1 MTSKSR
7 DPYGWLTATDLQLI
21 ARARGVDL
29 PAGADRDEMVAV
41 LRSHDAH
48 TSAPDPSPTALV
60 VSERSG
66 WWTSMSV
73 SALRT
78 VARAHGIDVPAGMHR
93 RELIALL
100 VEQDVPRPSG
110 VTSGRWHRSR

>member
-1 MTSKSR
+1 MTSKPR
-7 DPYGWLTATDLQLI
+7 DPYGWLTVTDLQLV
-21 ARARGVDL
+21 ARARGVDF
-29 PAGADRDEMVAV
+29 PASADRDEMVAV
-41 LRSHDAH
+41 LRSQDGHP
-48 TSAPDPSPTALV
+48 SAPDPSPTAPV

-78 VARAHGIDVPAGMHR
+78 VARAHGIDVPAGMR
-93 RELIALL
+93 RHELIAL
-100 VEQDVPRPSG
+100 VIEQDVPRPSG

>member
-1 MTSKSR
+1 MTSKPR
-7 DPYGWLTATDLQLI
+7 DPYGALTATDLQLV

-48 TSAPDPSPTALV
+48 PSAPDPSPTAPG

-66 WWTSMSV
+66 WWTSMS
-73 SALRT
+73 ALRT
-78 VARAHGIDVPAGMHR
+78 HARAHGIDVPAGMHR

-100 VEQDVPRPSG
+100 IEQDVPRSSG
-110 VTSGRWHRSR
+110 ATSGRWHRAR

>member
-1 MTSKSR
+1 MTSKPR
-7 DPYGWLTATDLQLI
+7 DPYGWLTVTDLQLV

-29 PAGADRDEMVAV
+29 PAGADRDELVGL

-48 TSAPDPSPTALV
+48 PSASDPSPAAPV

-66 WWTSMSV
+66 WSTPMSV

-78 VARAHGIDVPAGMHR
+78 LARAHGIDVPAGLHR
-93 RELIALL
+93 GVLVAL
-100 VEQDVPRPSG
+100 PI
-110 VTSGRWHRSR
+110 

>member
-1 MTSKSR
+1 MTSKPR
-7 DPYGWLTATDLQLI
+7 DPYGWLTVTDLQLV

-48 TSAPDPSPTALV
+48 PSASDPSTAASV
-60 VSERSG
+60 VAERAG

-78 VARAHGIDVPAGMHR
+78 LARAHGIDVPAGMHR
-93 RELIALL
+93 RELVALL
-100 VEQDVPRPSG
+100 
-110 VTSGRWHRSR
+110 